1 MTTSVRERHAR
12 LLAESRSAEPR
23 ARLAQ
28 ASTRAEFLLR
38 LSRTVSA
45 IQNPQRALE
54 TLVSVLLEEM
64 VDVAQVVVRTG
75 QWQLVAGAVQD
86 GRVHNTAT
94 RVVDGTPADL
104 ENALRRGL
112 HDDVVLPKSGAP
124 RRRALAAFLPDP
136 ELAAEVDALGCEQLA
151 VLPLTARGRSFGVMV
166 IGRAPGFGFGDA
178 QNFLDDLAARVAV
191 GLDATLVVAESRYV
205 ASVLRRSLAPTD
217 LPQVPG
223 LQLATYYRVA
233 HQSQELGGD
242 FLDVHGPDD
251 DLILLCGDV
260 AGKGVEAAVHA
271 KRIRNAVRT
280 ASHVDRSPG
289 WILGLTNSVLVDEA
303 EEFSEGMATGVCAR
317 LRPDGDRLRVDLAN
331 AGHPPALLLRADG
344 TLEEV
349 STDGVALALLDGAT
363 YTEAQLTLGPLDSLL
378 VYTDGVTEARGV
390 DDLFGDRRL
399 RDVLRG
405 LGGLPPSALIESV
418 AVAVSDHLGER
429 AHDDIAI
436 FAAQFSPEPS

>member
-1 MTTSVRERHAR
+1 M
-12 LLAESRSAEPR
+12 
-23 ARLAQ
+23 
-28 ASTRAEFLLR
+28 
-38 LSRTVSA
+38 
-45 IQNPQRALE
+45 
-54 TLVSVLLEEM
+54 
-64 VDVAQVVVRTG
+64 AQVVVRTG
-75 QWQLVAGAVQD
+75 QWQLVAGAVQ
-86 GRVHNTAT
+86 GGPVHNTAT

-112 HDDVVLPKSGAP
+112 HDDVVLPKAGAP

-136 ELAAEVDALGCEQLA
+136 DLAAEVDALGSEQLA
-151 VLPLTARGRSFGVMV
+151 VLPLTARGRSFGVLV

-205 ASVLRRSLAPTD
+205 AVGAAPLAGAHRACRRCPAWRWRRTTASPTS
-217 LPQVPG
+217 
-223 LQLATYYRVA
+223 R
-233 HQSQELGGD
+233 QELGGD

-349 STDGVALALLDGAT
+349 LHRRGGPGPARRRHLRPRRSSPS
-363 YTEAQLTLGPLDSLL
+363 GPLDSLL

-405 LGGLPPSALIESV
+405 LGGLPPTALIESV

>member
-86 GRVHNTAT
+86 GPVHNTAT

-280 ASHVDRSPG
+280 SAQVDRTPS
-289 WILGLTNSVLVDEA
+289 WILGLTNRVLVSEA
-303 EEFSEGMATGVCAR
+303 DEFSEGMATGVCAR
-317 LRPDGDRLRVDLAN
+317 LRPEDGRLRVDLAN
-331 AGHPPALLLRADG
+331 AGHPPALVIRADG
-344 TLEEV
+344 TVEEV
-349 STDGVALALLDGAT
+349 LAEGVALALIDGAT
-363 YTEAQLTLGPLDSLL
+363 FDEVELTLEPRDTLL
-378 VYTDGVTEARGV
+378 VYTDGVTEARGI

-399 RDVLRG
+399 RECLRG
-405 LGGLPPSALIESV
+405 LGGLPPTALVESV

-429 AHDDIAI
+429 AHDDIAL
-436 FAAQFSPEPS
+436 FAAQFRPDPS